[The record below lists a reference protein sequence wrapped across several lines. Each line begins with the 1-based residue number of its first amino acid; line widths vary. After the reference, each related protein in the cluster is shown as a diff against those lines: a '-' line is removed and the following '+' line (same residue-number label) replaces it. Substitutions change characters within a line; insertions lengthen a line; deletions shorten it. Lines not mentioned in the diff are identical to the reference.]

1 MVIRNLLK
9 KADIVLSEKGIED
22 SFNEAS
28 VLFAYALDKTKTY
41 LLTHMDDEVSE
52 SIVDLF
58 EAYISKRAEKEPVAY
73 ISGKAWFM
81 SMEFSVDESTLIPR
95 PETEE
100 LVEEVLAALKNIPSE
115 KIKILDLC
123 TGSGCIGIAAANYD
137 NRVTAILSDFN
148 PACVNI
154 AKNNVQKHGLVN
166 RVSVIESDLYK
177 GIPKNKFDIITA
189 NPPYI
194 PSGNISDLEEDVR
207 LYEPM
212 AALDGGKDGL
222 SFYRKIIS
230 ETPEY
235 LKPTGC
241 LVLEIGI
248 GQSDAVKHILLANSF
263 TEISIKKDISGIPRI
278 ITAKRY

>member
-235 LKPTGC
+235 LKPTGR